1 MKRVALALTAGVV
14 VSAIVVGT
22 ASGTQRFAPTTS
34 NSTPKWKVVRSVHA
48 GFTLAVPGSWT
59 AIPPDKSTPG
69 VVLEAFDMKRSTAN
83 APYGVLVVV
92 VPGSGRSLGALS
104 ARVLRAA
111 HHQPVVGPI
120 TARRIHLPAGRAQVV
135 RYRVRVQG
143 KDMAFADY
151 ALVVRGK
158 SVMLS
163 YVVPHA
169 HSDAYRATFAR
180 SAESFHVG
188 G

>member
-1 MKRVALALTAGVV
+1 MRRVALALAAGAV
-14 VSAIVVGT
+14 VSAMVVGAASGPQRT
-22 ASGTQRFAPTTS
+22 ASTTS
-34 NSTPKWKVVRSVHA
+34 SSTPKWKVVRSVRG

-69 VVLEAFDMKRSTAN
+69 VVLEAFDVKRSTTN
-83 APYGVLVVV
+83 APFGVLVVV

-104 ARVLRAA
+104 ASVLRAA
-111 HHQPVVGPI
+111 HHQPVIGPV
-120 TARRIHLPAGRAQVV
+120 TARRIRLPAGRAEVV
-135 RYRVRVQG
+135 RYRVRVHG

-151 ALVVRGK
+151 ALVVRGM

-163 YVVPHA
+163 YAVPYA
-169 HSDAYRATFAR
+169 QVDAYRATFTR
-180 SAESFHVG
+180 SADSFHVG